1 MSLFTCFWE
10 NLWSVMI
17 KTTHSDTPL
26 PNNSNNIDKM
36 TKKMRFL
43 DINSESTIHTVRS
56 KITNISKNS
65 RRTKFEIE
73 GRNRSFWFVGETTL
87 SIGDYV
93 EIRYQLVTVKE
104 YRHAWIVDI
113 SKLEFIK

>member
-1 MSLFTCFWE
+1 MSLFTCFWKT
-10 NLWSVMI
+10 LLFGMS
-17 KTTHSDTPL
+17 KTTHSATPL
-26 PNNSNNIDKM
+26 PKKSGDVDKI
-36 TKKMRFL
+36 TKQMGFL
-43 DINSESTIHTVRS
+43 DINDEAKIHTVRS

-73 GRNRSFWFVGETTL
+73 GRNRSFWFVGDTTL

-113 SKLEFIK
+113 TKLESV